1 MPSRSQTPEQLGPV
15 NRGGRFPRFR
25 PWRERGGR
33 YGGPVPKQPV
43 ASASS
48 SGGPGSTRA
57 RLRLVAVLLLG
68 VLTALYLVFAVRLY
82 VVPAVDPVVTGLI
95 GVAFAVVA
103 VVYGVLTRAVAKQS
117 RVGHVIAIVVAALGA
132 LLSISVGMEWLDWV
146 VLLVNLG
153 AFGVLLGCVP
163 RRRAG

>member
-1 MPSRSQTPEQLGPV
+1 
-15 NRGGRFPRFR
+15 
-25 PWRERGGR
+25 
-33 YGGPVPKQPV
+33 VPKQPV